1 MAIIKHT
8 KKSDTQHA
16 YLNIFPDQFKT
27 VKEKEDPTYVKNT
40 MDYFSNKAYA
50 EYIKNK
56 NTFVKNYNTMK
67 GILTLEDF
75 YQEDDT
81 VKSFTEMLTPV
92 ADLPSYVQQYSILST
107 PVNELIGEITK
118 RPDSFMVKA
127 FDDNSKSEELE
138 FKTGLLQEYV
148 IQEAKQKILMKAAEQ
163 GQEIPEEEL
172 QKMTLEEVQ
181 EQLNDYTSIA
191 EKWSNHVLTAHKAGF
206 NLKEKSEDAFRD
218 LVITAREFYHIYED
232 NSKIGFNVQVANP
245 KNVWN
250 LTTPDKKY
258 VSDPSGR
265 NQGAYASGLVEVMEL
280 TEIIESSPDLTL
292 EEINHLRTSQ
302 QDYSLISTRESNLG
316 NSSVKPG
323 TDSIV
328 YDTYDP
334 LVVQSRMLIEGEMEE
349 NADSLSDFFGA
360 ADNTSAAGNKFVVVT
375 AYWASKRKVGRL
387 TFLDQMENEQTMLV
401 DELYISGTIP
411 TEISLEWGWLNQW
424 YQGKKT
430 GNDIYHVK
438 PFNLLTYNP
447 IIGIVHEAKNTK
459 AKSVVDM
466 MKPFQVIYNVC
477 MNQLFKLLEKEVGK
491 VQLMSIR
498 HIPIPKDGDA
508 QDALDIWEQEA
519 RDRGVVFVDDSPENL
534 KSPSSFNQFTSLDL
548 TRTQEIQSRYT
559 LAQQM
564 KMECWELVGMS
575 KERMG
580 NVAASQTA
588 TGTNTAM
595 QQSYTQTEP
604 LFVAHEYV
612 TGQLYQAIVDASVYI
627 ESNNDESTISYI
639 TSKGDSAF
647 IKVNGT
653 DISMRDLH
661 VYLTNRP
668 EDVKMFNEIR
678 LLSQSIIQNGGSV
691 YDVVELYSH
700 KSQRQLKK
708 VFKDLKD
715 KQEAQIATQ
724 NQQKQQELDQ
734 AKGQFEQTLQDAE
747 RVRLEVQANENYESQ
762 LDRINKKEVATINAL
777 KNNENAIEDKDGDGI
792 ADALQLTSLTDS
804 RNKATND
811 YNAKMSDIQSKDSLQ
826 RAKLAVDREKLQ
838 VDRENQANDLA
849 IAKENSKGRTNK
861 N

>member
-1 MAIIKHT
+1 
-8 KKSDTQHA
+8 
-16 YLNIFPDQFKT
+16 
-27 VKEKEDPTYVKNT
+27 
-40 MDYFSNKAYA
+40 
-50 EYIKNK
+50 
-56 NTFVKNYNTMK
+56 
-67 GILTLEDF
+67 
-75 YQEDDT
+75 
-81 VKSFTEMLTPV
+81 
-92 ADLPSYVQQYSILST
+92 
-107 PVNELIGEITK
+107 
-118 RPDSFMVKA
+118 
-127 FDDNSKSEELE
+127 
-138 FKTGLLQEYV
+138 
-148 IQEAKQKILMKAAEQ
+148 
-163 GQEIPEEEL
+163 
-172 QKMTLEEVQ
+172 
-181 EQLNDYTSIA
+181 
-191 EKWSNHVLTAHKAGF
+191 
-206 NLKEKSEDAFRD
+206 
-218 LVITAREFYHIYED
+218 
-232 NSKIGFNVQVANP
+232 
-245 KNVWN
+245 
-250 LTTPDKKY
+250 
-258 VSDPSGR
+258 
-265 NQGAYASGLVEVMEL
+265 
-280 TEIIESSPDLTL
+280 
-292 EEINHLRTSQ
+292 
-302 QDYSLISTRESNLG
+302 
-316 NSSVKPG
+316 
-323 TDSIV
+323 
-328 YDTYDP
+328 
-334 LVVQSRMLIEGEMEE
+334 
-349 NADSLSDFFGA
+349 
-360 ADNTSAAGNKFVVVT
+360 
-375 AYWASKRKVGRL
+375 
-387 TFLDQMENEQTMLV
+387 
-401 DELYISGTIP
+401 
-411 TEISLEWGWLNQW
+411 
-424 YQGKKT
+424 
-430 GNDIYHVK
+430 
-438 PFNLLTYNP
+438 
-447 IIGIVHEAKNTK
+447 
-459 AKSVVDM
+459 
-466 MKPFQVIYNVC
+466 
-477 MNQLFKLLEKEVGK
+477 
-491 VQLMSIR
+491 
-498 HIPIPKDGDA
+498 
-508 QDALDIWEQEA
+508 
-519 RDRGVVFVDDSPENL
+519 
-534 KSPSSFNQFTSLDL
+534 
-548 TRTQEIQSRYT
+548 
-559 LAQQM
+559 
-564 KMECWELVGMS
+564 
-575 KERMG
+575 
-580 NVAASQTA
+580 
-588 TGTNTAM
+588 M